1 MYSFMDTDFASW
13 LEAEIKKRDW
23 SQSDL
28 SRYSGISRQVIHTYI
43 TRQRLN
49 PETPVLRAIASAF
62 RVSPETVYRAAG
74 LLPSQPEADEMVEKL
89 NYKITQLTP
98 GARALAEKLLDALLE
113 EDVKKS
119 VPLGKQV
126 KSAR

>member
-113 EDVKKS
+113 EDKPKTVNVGKRVK
-119 VPLGKQV
+119 QN
-126 KSAR
+126 R